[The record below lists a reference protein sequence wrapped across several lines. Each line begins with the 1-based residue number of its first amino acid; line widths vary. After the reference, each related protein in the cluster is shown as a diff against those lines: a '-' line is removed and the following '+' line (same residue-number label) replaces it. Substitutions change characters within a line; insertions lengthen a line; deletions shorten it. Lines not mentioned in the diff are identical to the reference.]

1 MRAAPCRTRRVWGAA
16 RPLDSSQCSLSRSSR
31 RHSIPTGLHANLT
44 EGRPVGPAR
53 HNASSLLSP
62 EGFFLGKLG
71 FREAL
76 AAGDVALPQVR
87 RRGCR
92 RMLA

>member
-1 MRAAPCRTRRVWGAA
+1 M
-16 RPLDSSQCSLSRSSR
+16 
-31 RHSIPTGLHANLT
+31 
-44 EGRPVGPAR
+44 GPAR

-62 EGFFLGKLG
+62 EGFFLGKMG

-92 RMLA
+92 GILILIFKSQPRGYHGSRWVKSGCWVYSLVQRLEQSHRGTRRSS

>member
-1 MRAAPCRTRRVWGAA
+1 M
-16 RPLDSSQCSLSRSSR
+16 
-31 RHSIPTGLHANLT
+31 
-44 EGRPVGPAR
+44 GPAR

-62 EGFFLGKLG
+62 EGFFLGKMG

-92 RMLA
+92 GIFILIFKSQPRGYHWKSLGRKRTLGTLSSSKAGAVAS